1 MKTKTPARIL
11 LTGLMLSTSTLVT
24 TFAFAQSP
32 NSGSDDVLKDIITVY
47 GQRGSTQTQNMVQP
61 ESEPV
66 ASPDAAAFVAR
77 LPGADINNNGQL
89 SGQVQYRGLFGPR
102 INVQI
107 DGNNISPGGPGWMD
121 PPLHYAP
128 MPLVSRIE
136 VDRGVSPVRGGPGL
150 AGGVNAVFKKTEFT
164 GSSDFTLNY
173 DVSAAYRSVDDSMSV
188 GGIVGTANEMFRIN
202 ALYARESGDNIKFPN
217 GEIASSEHDR
227 LVYGLAAGVK
237 FGVHEFGFDVRK
249 QETGDSGNPP
259 FPMDIRFFDAEFANA
274 VYKGGFDIFRVEA
287 KMGVADIS
295 HGMTNFHLRPN
306 SNPMRL
312 RETFAESFRRSADIT
327 LAFDLADGELKIG
340 GDYDFVK
347 HKTRITHPNN
357 PNFFLDSVPT
367 MTEDRTG
374 VFAEWT
380 GVFAGLG
387 AEIGGR
393 VDWVD
398 SEIEQASVGSAL
410 PMGPVMLA
418 NMFNGSDRTW
428 SDTNFDGVLRL
439 WKDTDGPLTWRGTL
453 AHKTRA
459 PGYLDRY
466 AWLPTTASA
475 GLADGNIYLG
485 DRLIKSESAW
495 IINGGFDYKTDRAYA
510 RPTVFYR
517 NVDDYIQGVPF
528 DNTIGVLDSTQEMV
542 AAMNGDPTPL
552 KFGNVDAELYGFD
565 MDFGMKLMGARE
577 TGLWRMD
584 GVASYVR
591 GKHKDKRSDIED
603 NLYRVS
609 PPNLTLSGSY
619 ERQDWSVSLEGKFV
633 AEQDY
638 VSAANSELATDG
650 FAVFALYG
658 NWNVNA
664 DVMISAGVENLFDAF
679 YAQHLSGYNR
689 ISGSDVALGDRLP
702 GAGRGVFVK
711 LSVRN

>member
-1 MKTKTPARIL
+1 MNTKTPARIL
-11 LTGLMLSTSTLVT
+11 LSGLMLSASALATSNS
-24 TFAFAQSP
+24 FAQSA
-32 NSGSDDVLKDIITVY
+32 NSADVLQDIITVY
-47 GQRGSTQTQNMVQP
+47 GQRESTQTLNTVRP

-66 ASPDAAAFVAR
+66 AAPDAAAFVAR

-102 INVQI
+102 VNVQI

-136 VDRGVSPVRGGPGL
+136 VDRGVSPVRNGPGL
-150 AGGVNAVFKKTEFT
+150 AGGVNAVFKKT
-164 GSSDFTLNY
+164 DFTDSNEFSLNY
-173 DVSAAYRSVDDSMSV
+173 DVTAAYRSIDDSTAF
-188 GGIVGTANEMFRIN
+188 GGIVGTSNEMFRIN
-202 ALYARESGDNIKFPN
+202 ALYAKESGGNITFPE

-227 LVYGLAAGVK
+227 LVYGFSTGVK
-237 FGVHEFGFDVRK
+237 FGAHEFGFDVRK

-259 FPMDIRFFDAEFANA
+259 FPMDIRFFDSEFVNA
-274 VYKGGFDIFRVEA
+274 SYNGDFDVFRVEA
-287 KMGVADIS
+287 KLGAADIS
-295 HGMTNFHLRPN
+295 HAMTNFHLRPN
-306 SNPMRL
+306 NNPMAL
-312 RETFAESFRRSADIT
+312 RETFAKSFKRTADLM
-327 LAFDLADGELKIG
+327 LAFDLGDGEMKIG
-340 GDYDFVK
+340 GDYDFTK

-357 PNFFLDSVPT
+357 PHFFLDNVPIVT
-367 MTEDRTG
+367 QDRVG
-374 VFAEWT
+374 LFGEWT
-380 GVFAGLG
+380 GHYAGFG

-393 VDWVD
+393 IDWID
-398 SEIEQASVGSAL
+398 SQTEKAGLGSAL
-410 PMGPVMLA
+410 PMGPRMLI
-418 NMFNGSDRTW
+418 NMYNMSDRTW
-428 SDTNFDGVLRL
+428 DDTNIDGVLRL
-439 WKDTDGPLTWRGTL
+439 WKETDGPLVWRGTL

-459 PGYLDRY
+459 PGYLDRF

-485 DRLIKSESAW
+485 DRAIKSESAW
-495 IINGGFDYKTDRAYA
+495 ILNAGFDYKTDRAYA

-517 NVDDYIQGVPF
+517 SVDDYIQGVPF
-528 DNTIGVLDSTQEMV
+528 DNTVGVLDTMQERV
-542 AAMNGDPTPL
+542 AAMNGDPTPF
-552 KFGNVDAELYGFD
+552 KFGNVDAKLYGFD
-565 MDFGMKLMGARE
+565 MDFGMKLMGDM
-577 TGLWRMD
+577 TSGLWRID

-591 GKHKDKRSDIED
+591 GKRRDIED

-619 ERQDWSVSLEGKFV
+619 ERQDWSVSVESKFV
-633 AEQDY
+633 AAQDN
-638 VSAANSELATDG
+638 VSASNSELATDG
-650 FAVFALYG
+650 YAVFALYG

-664 DVMISAGVENLFDAF
+664 DVMVSAGVENVFNEL